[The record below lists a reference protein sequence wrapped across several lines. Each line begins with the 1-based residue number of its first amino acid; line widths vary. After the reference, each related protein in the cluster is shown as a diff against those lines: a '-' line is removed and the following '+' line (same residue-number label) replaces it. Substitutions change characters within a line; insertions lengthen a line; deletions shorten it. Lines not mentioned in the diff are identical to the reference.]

1 MAEPI
6 SVAIPITQKVDLTG
20 LPDKFSGQFFK
31 HWQQRMKIWLTM
43 KGLLSVIQV
52 IRPEPTDTDPK
63 TVEIAQWTERDQIGR
78 GAILSA
84 LSNTLFDVYCS
95 DSYTAK
101 SLWDELDQKYNTE
114 EQGLEKYSVS
124 KFMRYQMVDD
134 RSVAEQTHEIINLEH
149 ALADAEM
156 KLPEKFLVMSIVDK
170 FPKSW
175 ENFGMTLKHQKGR
188 LSLDDL
194 MIAISIEEEHRN
206 QTHKMPVEHQPR
218 ANFIV
223 GKPKVNKI
231 NTNSKA
237 INKSK
242 ASKNK
247 KPKANKPCWN
257 CGQVGH
263 WAKLCP
269 DKKAKTGQAVV
280 NMVVGG
286 SSGASTLGA
295 TDGYVSVQPE
305 LLTIYEP
312 YDWLIDTGANVHV
325 CADKSLFVSYQAI
338 SGRTV
343 SMGNSSTAE
352 VLGIGSVDLKFP
364 SGRIL
369 SLKRVHHVPTV
380 RRNIISGF
388 VIVREGYE
396 LIFKFNKVVIQQFGI
411 FVGKGYL
418 DDGLFKVR
426 VDNNKIDVSDSIILN
441 VESSTLW
448 HSRLGHLNFNS
459 IKRMMNLNLIPS
471 QNIERNHKCQVC
483 VEAKQVRKPYQ
494 SIERDS
500 EILDLVHTDICEF
513 NGVLTRDHKRYFI
526 TFIDDCSRYCYVFL
540 MKNKDEAL
548 DKFILFKNEAET
560 QTGKKL
566 KRLRSDRGGEYES
579 SKFNGYCQTF
589 GIIHEE
595 TPPYSPSSNGMAE
608 RKNRTFKDMINSLL
622 LTSGLPKY
630 LWGEALNTAC
640 HILNRVPLKHNTSTP
655 FELWKAKVL
664 VPEHK
669 RKKLGPKTVDAVF
682 LGYVETSYALR
693 FLVIKSEIPGIE
705 VNTIVEF
712 RDAVFLEDVF
722 PLKTGI
728 PSNVSLDDSLTS
740 TSIPEHVEKM
750 SNVGVGPSSSNQ
762 THEESDEPRRSKRAR
777 IVKDF
782 GSDFV
787 TYNIE
792 DDPITFKDAMASSEA
807 KQWKEAVK
815 SEMDSIVSNGTW
827 VLVDLPPGCTTIGSR
842 LTTIRVLIAL
852 ASVYNLPIHQ
862 MDVKTT
868 FLYGELEEEIYMDQ
882 PEGFVA
888 HGSCLDIITET
899 KSFLKNKF
907 EMKDMGEANVILGI
921 KLTRSTDGISIS
933 QSHYVEKIIEKFG
946 YQNSRIA
953 KTPYDPSVALFKNE
967 SGVPVAQLRYSQIIG
982 SLQYL
987 ANGTRPDISFS
998 VSKLARYTSCPDK
1011 THWGALD
1018 RVLRYLK
1025 GSVSLAIHYG
1035 RFPAVLEGYS
1045 DASWIA
1051 KNSGSNGC
1059 SGYVFTLGGG
1069 AVSWK
1074 SAKQTLITRSTFE
1087 AELCALDTTGT
1098 EAEWLFGLLS
1108 QLPIVSQPLSPI
1120 AVHCDSQTTIAK
1132 VRSRKYNQKTKRH
1145 IQVRLKSIRAL
1156 VSDRVIGID
1165 FVGTKDNV
1173 ADPLT
1178 KGLNLSQVHKSRLGM
1193 GLKTHQ

>member
-6 SVAIPITQKVDLTG
+6 SVAIPITQK
-20 LPDKFSGQFFK
+20 
-31 HWQQRMKIWLTM
+31 
-43 KGLLSVIQV
+43 
-52 IRPEPTDTDPK
+52 
-63 TVEIAQWTERDQIGR
+63 WTERDQIGR
-78 GAILSA
+78 GAILLA
-84 LSNTLFDVYCS
+84 LSNTLFDVYCF

-101 SLWDELDQKYNTE
+101 SLWGVLDRKYNTE

-124 KFMRYQMVDD
+124 KFMRYQMVED
-134 RSVAEQTHEIINLEH
+134 RSIAEQTHEIINLEH

-170 FPKSW
+170 FSKSW

-194 MIAISIEEEHRN
+194 MIAINIKEEHRN
-206 QTHKMPVEHQPR
+206 QTHKMPVEQQPR
-218 ANFIV
+218 ANLIV
-223 GKPKVNKI
+223 GKQKVNKI
-231 NTNSKA
+231 NSNSKA

-263 WAKLCP
+263 WVKLCHN
-269 DKKAKTGQAVV
+269 KKAKTGQAVV

-286 SSGASTLGA
+286 SSGASTSGA
-295 TDGYVSVQPE
+295 TGGYVSVQPE
-305 LLTIYEP
+305 LLTIYEL

-325 CADKSLFVSYQAI
+325 YADKSLFVSYQAI
-338 SGRTV
+338 SGKTV

-352 VLGIGSVDLKFP
+352 VLEIGSVDLKFP

-380 RRNIISGF
+380 RRNIISGS

-396 LIFKFNKVVIQQFGI
+396 LAFKFNKVVIQQFGI

-448 HSRLGHLNFNS
+448 HSR
-459 IKRMMNLNLIPS
+459 
-471 QNIERNHKCQVC
+471 
-483 VEAKQVRKPYQ
+483 
-494 SIERDS
+494 DS
-500 EILDLVHTDICEF
+500 EILDLVHTDTCEF
-513 NGVLTRDHKRYFI
+513 NAVLTRDHRYFI
-526 TFIDDCSRYCYVFL
+526 TFIADCSRYCYVFL
-540 MKNKDEAL
+540 MKIKDEAL

-579 SKFNGYCQTF
+579 SKFNEYCQTF
-589 GIIHEE
+589 GIINEE
-595 TPPYSPSSNGMAE
+595 TPL
-608 RKNRTFKDMINSLL
+608 LL

-664 VPEHK
+664 IPEHK
-669 RKKLGPKTVDAVF
+669 QKKLGPKTVDVVF

-705 VNTIVEF
+705 VNTIVKF
-712 RDAVFLEDVF
+712 RDTEYLQIFRLM
-722 PLKTGI
+722 I
-728 PSNVSLDDSLTS
+728 HS

-750 SNVGVGPSSSNQ
+750 SNVGVSSSSSNQ

-777 IVKDF
+777 IIKDF

-792 DDPITFKDAMASSEA
+792 DDSITFKDAMASSEA
-807 KQWKEAVK
+807 KEWKEAVK

-842 LTTIRVLIAL
+842 FTTIRVLIAL
-852 ASVYNLPIHQ
+852 ASVYKLPIHQ
-862 MDVKTT
+862 MDVKIA

-882 PEGFVA
+882 PEGFVV
-888 HGSCLDIITET
+888 HGSCLDTITEI

-921 KLTRSTDGISIS
+921 KLTRTTDEIAIS

-967 SGVPVAQLRYSQIIG
+967 SGVSVAQLRF
-982 SLQYL
+982 
-987 ANGTRPDISFS
+987 A
-998 VSKLARYTSCPDK
+998 
-1011 THWGALD
+1011 
-1018 RVLRYLK
+1018 
-1025 GSVSLAIHYG
+1025 
-1035 RFPAVLEGYS
+1035 AVLEGYS

-1051 KNSGSNGC
+1051 KNSGSNEC
-1059 SGYVFTLGGG
+1059 SRYVFTLGGG

-1087 AELCALDTTGT
+1087 ADLCALDTTST

-1120 AVHCDSQTTIAK
+1120 AVYCDSQTTVAK

-1178 KGLNLSQVHKSRLGM
+1178 RGLNLSQVHKSRLGM
-1193 GLKTHQ
+1193 GLKIHE

>member
-6 SVAIPITQKVDLTG
+6 SVAIPIAPKVDLTG

-31 HWQQRMKIWLTM
+31 RWQQRMKIWLTM
-43 KGLLSVIQV
+43 KGLLTVIQV
-52 IRPEPTDTDPK
+52 TRPEPTDTDPK
-63 TVEIAQWTERDQIGR
+63 TAEIAQWTERDQIGR

-101 SLWDELDQKYNTE
+101 SLWDELDRKYNTE

-124 KFMRYQMVDD
+124 KFMRYQMVED

-218 ANFIV
+218 ANLIV
-223 GKPKVNKI
+223 GKQRVNKI
-231 NTNSKA
+231 NSNSKA
-237 INKSK
+237 INKGK
-242 ASKNK
+242 TTKNK

-269 DKKAKTGQAVV
+269 NKKAKTGQAVV

-286 SSGASTLGA
+286 SSGASTSGA
-295 TDGYVSVQPE
+295 TEGYVSVQPE

-312 YDWLIDTGANVHV
+312 CDWLIDTGANVHV

-338 SGRTV
+338 TGKTV
-343 SMGNSSTAE
+343 SMGNSSTAK

-380 RRNIISGF
+380 RRNIISGS

-396 LIFKFNKVVIQQFGI
+396 LAFKFNKVVIQQFGI
-411 FVGKGYL
+411 FVGK
-418 DDGLFKVR
+418 
-426 VDNNKIDVSDSIILN
+426 
-441 VESSTLW
+441 
-448 HSRLGHLNFNS
+448 
-459 IKRMMNLNLIPS
+459 
-471 QNIERNHKCQVC
+471 
-483 VEAKQVRKPYQ
+483 
-494 SIERDS
+494 
-500 EILDLVHTDICEF
+500 
-513 NGVLTRDHKRYFI
+513 
-526 TFIDDCSRYCYVFL
+526 
-540 MKNKDEAL
+540 
-548 DKFILFKNEAET
+548 ET

-579 SKFNGYCQTF
+579 SKFTEHCQTF

-595 TPPYSPSSNGMAE
+595 TPPYSPSSNGVAE

-655 FELWKAKVL
+655 FELWK
-664 VPEHK
+664 
-669 RKKLGPKTVDAVF
+669 
-682 LGYVETSYALR
+682 
-693 FLVIKSEIPGIE
+693 
-705 VNTIVEF
+705 
-712 RDAVFLEDVF
+712 
-722 PLKTGI
+722 GI
-728 PSNVSLDDSLTS
+728 PSSVSLDDSLAS

-750 SNVGVGPSSSNQ
+750 TNVGVNPNSASL
-762 THEESDEPRRSKRAR
+762 THEESDIPRRSKRAR
-777 IVKDF
+777 VVKDF

-792 DDPITFKDAMASSEA
+792 DDPVTFKMLWLLWKLSSGKKLSKVRWTPLFLTEHGLVA
-807 KQWKEAVK
+807 KGFKQKEGIDYFDTYSPVA
-815 SEMDSIVSNGTW
+815 
-827 VLVDLPPGCTTIGSR
+827 R

-852 ASVYNLPIHQ
+852 ASVYNLSIHQ
-862 MDVKTT
+862 MDVKTA

-888 HGSCLDIITET
+888 H
-899 KSFLKNKF
+899 
-907 EMKDMGEANVILGI
+907 
-921 KLTRSTDGISIS
+921 
-933 QSHYVEKIIEKFG
+933 
-946 YQNSRIA
+946 
-953 KTPYDPSVALFKNE
+953 ALFKNE
-967 SGVPVAQLRYSQIIG
+967 SGVSVAQLRYSQIIG

-987 ANGTRPDISFS
+987 TNGTRPDISFS

-1025 GSVSLAIHYG
+1025 GTVSLAIHYG

-1108 QLPIVSQPLSPI
+1108 QLPIVSQPLPPI

-1173 ADPLT
+1173 ADLLT
-1178 KGLNLSQVHKSRLGM
+1178 KGLDLSQVNKSRLGM

>member
-31 HWQQRMKIWLTM
+31 RWQQRMKIWLTM

-101 SLWDELDQKYNTE
+101 SLWDELDRKYNTE
-114 EQGLEKYSVS
+114 EQGLEKYSIS
-124 KFMRYQMVDD
+124 KFMRYQMVED

-156 KLPEKFLVMSIVDK
+156 KLPEKFLVMSIMDK

-206 QTHKMPVEHQPR
+206 QTHKMPIEHQPR

-247 KPKANKPCWN
+247 KPKANRPCWN

-269 DKKAKTGQAVV
+269 NKKTKTGQAVV

-343 SMGNSSTAE
+343 SMGNYSTAE

-380 RRNIISGF
+380 RRNIISGS

-396 LIFKFNKVVIQQFGI
+396 FVFKFNKVVIQQFGI

-448 HSRLGHLNFNS
+448 H
-459 IKRMMNLNLIPS
+459 K
-471 QNIERNHKCQVC
+471 
-483 VEAKQVRKPYQ
+483 
-494 SIERDS
+494 
-500 EILDLVHTDICEF
+500 
-513 NGVLTRDHKRYFI
+513 
-526 TFIDDCSRYCYVFL
+526 
-540 MKNKDEAL
+540 
-548 DKFILFKNEAET
+548 T

-579 SKFNGYCQTF
+579 SKFNEYCQTF

-655 FELWKAKVL
+655 FELWKGRKPSLKYFRVWGCLAKVL

-669 RKKLGPKTVDAVF
+669 RKKLGPKTVDVVF

-705 VNTIVEF
+705 VNTIVEC

-728 PSNVSLDDSLTS
+728 PYNVSLDDSLTS

-792 DDPITFKDAMASSEA
+792 DDSITFKDAMVSSEA

-827 VLVDLPPGCTTIGSR
+827 VLVDLPPGCTTIGCKWIFKRKLKPDGTIDKFKARLVAKGFKQKEGIDYFDTYSPVAR

-862 MDVKTT
+862 KDVKTA

-888 HGSCLDIITET
+888 HGNEHKVCKLVKSLYGLKQAPKQWHEKFDKTILVFGFTVNENDKCIYCKVKGDKMIILCLYVDDILLIGSCLDIITET

-921 KLTRSTDGISIS
+921 KLTRSTDGITIS

-953 KTPYDPSVALFKNE
+953 KTPYDPSVALFKNK

-998 VSKLARYTSCPDK
+998 VSKLARYTSCPD
-1011 THWGALD
+1011 
-1018 RVLRYLK
+1018 
-1025 GSVSLAIHYG
+1025 
-1035 RFPAVLEGYS
+1035 
-1045 DASWIA
+1045 

-1120 AVHCDSQTTIAK
+1120 VVHCDSQTTIAR

>member
-6 SVAIPITQKVDLTG
+6 SVAIPIAPKVDLTG
-20 LPDKFSGQFFK
+20 LPDKFSSQFFK
-31 HWQQRMKIWLTM
+31 RWQQRMKIWLTM
-43 KGLLSVIQV
+43 KGLLTVIQV
-52 IRPEPTDTDPK
+52 TRPEPTDTDPK

-84 LSNTLFDVYCS
+84 LSNTLFDVYYS

-101 SLWDELDQKYNTE
+101 SLWDELDRKYNTE

-124 KFMRYQMVDD
+124 KFMRYQMVED

-218 ANFIV
+218 ANLIV
-223 GKPKVNKI
+223 GKQRVNKI
-231 NTNSKA
+231 NSNSKA
-237 INKSK
+237 INKGK
-242 ASKNK
+242 TTKNK

-257 CGQVGH
+257 CGNVGH

-269 DKKAKTGQAVV
+269 NKKAKIGQAVV

-286 SSGASTLGA
+286 SSDASTSGA
-295 TDGYVSVQPE
+295 TEGYVSVQPE

-312 YDWLIDTGANVHV
+312 CDWLIDTGANVHV
-325 CADKSLFVSYQAI
+325 CADKSLFCSYQTI
-338 SGRTV
+338 TGKTV
-343 SMGNSSTAE
+343 SMGNSSTVE

-380 RRNIISGF
+380 RRNIISGSETKPQ
-388 VIVREGYE
+388 I
-396 LIFKFNKVVIQQFGI
+396 LSS
-411 FVGKGYL
+411 VG
-418 DDGLFKVR
+418 V
-426 VDNNKIDVSDSIILN
+426 
-441 VESSTLW
+441 
-448 HSRLGHLNFNS
+448 
-459 IKRMMNLNLIPS
+459 PS
-471 QNIERNHKCQVC
+471 KSAGPR
-483 VEAKQVRKPYQ
+483 
-494 SIERDS
+494 
-500 EILDLVHTDICEF
+500 
-513 NGVLTRDHKRYFI
+513 
-526 TFIDDCSRYCYVFL
+526 
-540 MKNKDEAL
+540 
-548 DKFILFKNEAET
+548 T
-560 QTGKKL
+560 QTK
-566 KRLRSDRGGEYES
+566 E
-579 SKFNGYCQTF
+579 
-589 GIIHEE
+589 I
-595 TPPYSPSSNGMAE
+595 
-608 RKNRTFKDMINSLL
+608 
-622 LTSGLPKY
+622 
-630 LWGEALNTAC
+630 
-640 HILNRVPLKHNTSTP
+640 
-655 FELWKAKVL
+655 
-664 VPEHK
+664 
-669 RKKLGPKTVDAVF
+669 GPKTVDAVF

-693 FLVIKSEIPGIE
+693 FLVIKSEIPDIE

-712 RDAVFLEDVF
+712 RDAVFLEDIF
-722 PLKTGI
+722 PMKTGI
-728 PSNVSLDDSLTS
+728 PSSVSLDDSLAS
-740 TSIPEHVEKM
+740 TSIPEHAEKM
-750 SNVGVGPSSSNQ
+750 TNVGVNPYSAVL
-762 THEESDEPRRSKRAR
+762 THEESDIPRRSKRAR
-777 IVKDF
+777 VVKDF

-792 DDPITFKDAMASSEA
+792 DDPVTFKDAMASLEA

-827 VLVDLPPGCTTIGSR
+827 VLVDLPPGCTTIGCKWIFKKKLKPNGSIDKFKAR
-842 LTTIRVLIAL
+842 LVAKGFKQKEGIDYFDTY
-852 ASVYNLPIHQ
+852 SP
-862 MDVKTT
+862 MDVKTA

-888 HGSCLDIITET
+888 HGNERKVCKLV
-899 KSFLKNKF
+899 KSLYGLKQAPKQWHEKNKF
-907 EMKDMGEANVILGI
+907 EMKDMGEADVILGI
-921 KLTRSTDGISIS
+921 KLIRSTDGIAIS
-933 QSHYVEKIIEKFG
+933 QSHYVEKILEKFG

-953 KTPYDPSVALFKNE
+953 KTPYDSSVALFKNE
-967 SGVPVAQLRYSQIIG
+967 SGVSVAQLRYSQIIG

-1025 GSVSLAIHYG
+1025 GIVSLAIHYG
-1035 RFPAVLEGYS
+1035 RFPTILERYS

-1108 QLPIVSQPLSPI
+1108 QLPIVSQPLPPI

-1132 VRSRKYNQKTKRH
+1132 DQDTWPIVSTLKINTKP
-1145 IQVRLKSIRAL
+1145 
-1156 VSDRVIGID
+1156 
-1165 FVGTKDNV
+1165 V
-1173 ADPLT
+1173 ACCY
-1178 KGLNLSQVHKSRLGM
+1178 
-1193 GLKTHQ
+1193 